1 MTKPNR
7 ILWPLVLIVAGAV
20 LLYLYLHRS
29 PQPALAFHAILN
41 LTPDDLAAR
50 CGTPDQD
57 VTGIVVDGAGIR
69 DLHYHDSGGND
80 LVFRF
85 ISEDDQNWQSLG
97 AWQSVHAPD
106 DLGSPVAAP
115 EAAQRLKCVI
125 KGVSQAALLPFR
137 REGASGGL
145 ITTAAAILPPQ
156 ETSTPTLPPNTGSSG
171 IAPMPSMPAMPAPMP
186 APMPSMP
193 TLPSAAP
200 APAPYPGE
208 GSPSGS
214 GGGGPGGEPE
224 APSPPGIVLSCP
236 SDTEP
241 CTVLA
246 YVEFLTE
253 FNQIIHA
260 EQQNDFDSTIQ
271 QLTHKGTLV
280 AQLPTSEDGRAEAI
294 KTVVQLEVKAI
305 NIVEARL
312 RDDLSKLE
320 PFPSDSSEV
329 KAQKMAVVVSDDQQ
343 RRQLW
348 KQAVESNRPAASVS
362 EENASPSAGGV
373 MRFDSEAYRQLVQ
386 IHLTGNWP

>member
-1 MTKPNR
+1 MTKPSR

-50 CGTPDQD
+50 CGTPVQD

-85 ISEDDQNWQSLG
+85 ITEDDQNWQSLG

-137 REGASGGL
+137 SEGASGGF
-145 ITTAAAILPPQ
+145 ITIAAAILPPQ
-156 ETSTPTLPPNTGSSG
+156 VDPGPATAPNTRSPGV
-171 IAPMPSMPAMPAPMP
+171 APMPAMPAMPAPMP

-208 GSPSGS
+208 GSPGGS
-214 GGGGPGGEPE
+214 GGGGPRGEPE
-224 APSPPGIVLSCP
+224 APSPTGIVLSCP

-253 FNQIIHA
+253 FNQLIHA

-271 QLTHKGTLV
+271 QLTHKGTMV
-280 AQLPTSEDGRAEAI
+280 AQLPISEDGRDDAI

-305 NIVEARL
+305 NIIEARL
-312 RDDLSKLE
+312 RDDLGKLE

-362 EENASPSAGGV
+362 EQNASPSAGGA

-386 IHLTGNWP
+386 IHLTGNWQ

>member
-1 MTKPNR
+1 
-7 ILWPLVLIVAGAV
+7 VLIVAGAV

-50 CGTPDQD
+50 CGTPNQD
-57 VTGIVVDGAGIR
+57 ATGIVVDGAGIR
-69 DLHYHDSGGND
+69 DLRYHDSGGND

-115 EAAQRLKCVI
+115 EAAQRLRCVM
-125 KGVSQAALLPFR
+125 KDVSQAALLPFHR
-137 REGASGGL
+137 QGAAGGL
-145 ITTAAAILPPQ
+145 IVTAAALLPPQ

-171 IAPMPSMPAMPAPMP
+171 VAPMPSMPAMPAPMP
-186 APMPSMP
+186 SMP
-193 TLPSAAP
+193 TFPSAAP
-200 APAPYPGE
+200 APVPTPG
-208 GSPSGS
+208 GSPYET

-224 APSPPGIVLSCP
+224 APMPPGIVVPCP
-236 SDTEP
+236 SGTEP

-260 EQQNDFDSTIQ
+260 EQQNDFDSSIQ

-280 AQLPTSEDGRAEAI
+280 AQLPTAEDGRDDAI
-294 KTVVQLEVKAI
+294 KTIVQLEVKAI
-305 NIVEARL
+305 NIIEARL
-312 RDDLSKLE
+312 RDDVAKLE
-320 PFPSDSSEV
+320 PFPSDSSDV

-348 KQAVESNRPAASVS
+348 KQAVEANRPAASVS
-362 EENASPSAGGV
+362 EQNASPSAGGV
-373 MRFDSEAYRQLVQ
+373 TRFDSEAYRQLVQ

>member
-271 QLTHKGTLV
+271 LLTHKGTLV

-305 NIVEARL
+305 NIIEARL
-312 RDDLSKLE
+312 RDDLAKLE
-320 PFPSDSSEV
+320 PLPSDSSDV
-329 KAQKMAVVVSDDQQ
+329 KAQKMAVVISDDQQ

-348 KQAVESNRPAASVS
+348 KQAVEANRPAASVS
-362 EENASPSAGGV
+362 EQNASPSAGGA

-386 IHLTGNWP
+386 IHKSGNWP

>member
-1 MTKPNR
+1 MTKPSR

-57 VTGIVVDGAGIR
+57 ATGIVVDGAGIR

-115 EAAQRLKCVI
+115 EAAQRLRCVM
-125 KGVSQAALLPFR
+125 KGVSQAVLLPFH

-145 ITTAAAILPPQ
+145 IVTAAAFLPPQ
-156 ETSTPTLPPNTGSSG
+156 VDPGPATAPNTRSPGV
-171 IAPMPSMPAMPAPMP
+171 APMPAMPAMPAPMP

-193 TLPSAAP
+193 SFPSAAP

-214 GGGGPGGEPE
+214 GGGGPGSEPE
-224 APSPPGIVLSCP
+224 APSPTGVVLSCP
-236 SDTEP
+236 SNTEP

-253 FNQIIHA
+253 FNQIVHA

-280 AQLPTSEDGRAEAI
+280 AQLPTAEDGREDAI

-312 RDDLSKLE
+312 RDDVARLE

-329 KAQKMAVVVSDDQQ
+329 KAQKLAVVVSDDQQ

-348 KQAVESNRPAASVS
+348 KQAVEANRPAASVS

-386 IHLTGNWP
+386 IHLTGNWQ